1 LKELLLSW
9 TDGFWL
15 KLEKLIQLLEH
26 FNHMRGS
33 CEESNAYATYKL
45 KGIFQCCGSMTFWC
59 GSGSAPLANGSGFGS
74 GSFYFHHWPSKCKQ
88 IKKMFF
94 FCILPVLL
102 KIILNHF
109 SKIER
114 QKSHNSRNQDFSY
127 HFCLIVE
134 GFGSIPLT
142 DVSGS
147 RRPKNIRIRW
157 IRIQDPQHW
166 NFLSNTDS
174 KQGKRRILPYFVNL
188 FFSFSGKPKHVLLLT
203 TTNPIL
209 GRTVDDGK
217 EKPAIVMFYNY
228 TMGKSGK

>member
-1 LKELLLSW
+1 MPTNLK
-9 TDGFWL
+9 
-15 KLEKLIQLLEH
+15 
-26 FNHMRGS
+26 NV
-33 CEESNAYATYKL
+33 
-45 KGIFQCCGSMTFWC
+45 
-59 GSGSAPLANGSGFGS
+59 
-74 GSFYFHHWPSKCKQ
+74 
-88 IKKMFF
+88 FF
-94 FCILPVLL
+94 ILPVLL

-134 GFGSIPLT
+134 GFGSVPLT

-174 KQGKRRILPYFVNL
+174 KQGKTKNTTVVTPAVRVLSPARAPRGLHRALVMN
-188 FFSFSGKPKHVLLLT
+188 SVSHGKIWTKNAASL
-203 TTNPIL
+203 
-209 GRTVDDGK
+209 
-217 EKPAIVMFYNY
+217 
-228 TMGKSGK
+228 

>member
-1 LKELLLSW
+1 MKTNLK
-9 TDGFWL
+9 
-15 KLEKLIQLLEH
+15 
-26 FNHMRGS
+26 NV
-33 CEESNAYATYKL
+33 
-45 KGIFQCCGSMTFWC
+45 
-59 GSGSAPLANGSGFGS
+59 
-74 GSFYFHHWPSKCKQ
+74 
-88 IKKMFF
+88 F

-228 TMGKSGK
+228 TMGKSGSDLITV